1 MTQQSKE
8 LLIQANGMLQGL
20 AYVVGPDVADAL
32 CTVSE
37 MIDKVIEGE
46 GKNETD

>member
-1 MTQQSKE
+1 MTQQNKE

-20 AYVVGPDVADAL
+20 AYVVGTDVADAL

-37 MIDKVIEGE
+37 MIDKVLEEENKDEG
-46 GKNETD
+46 

>member
-20 AYVVGPDVADAL
+20 AYLVSPDAADAL

-37 MIDKVIEGE
+37 MIDKVVKAENKDEG
-46 GKNETD
+46 

>member
-20 AYVVGPDVADAL
+20 AYLVSPDAADAL

-37 MIDKVIEGE
+37 MIDEVLEGE
-46 GKNETD
+46 SKDEG

>member
-20 AYVVGPDVADAL
+20 AYVVDPAVEDAL

-37 MIDKVIEGE
+37 MIDKVLEEENKDEG
-46 GKNETD
+46 

>member
-37 MIDKVIEGE
+37 MIVKVIEGE
-46 GKNETD
+46 NKDEG

>member
-1 MTQQSKE
+1 MTQKNKE

-20 AYVVGPDVADAL
+20 AYLVSPAAADAL

-37 MIDKVIEGE
+37 MLDKVLEEENKDEG
-46 GKNETD
+46 

>member
-1 MTQQSKE
+1 MTPQNKE
-8 LLIQANGMLQGL
+8 MLIPANGMLQGL

-37 MIDKVIEGE
+37 MIVKVIEAE
-46 GKNETD
+46 GKNETN

>member
-1 MTQQSKE
+1 MTPKNKE

-20 AYVVGPDVADAL
+20 AYLVSPGTADAL

-37 MIDKVIEGE
+37 MIDKVLEEENKDEG
-46 GKNETD
+46 